1 MPSSR
6 AEQTDVNGN
15 ARRLAKDHDRD
26 ARVPGMRISEAR
38 YINIAHD
45 TGLLATAADVAVDL

>member
-6 AEQTDVNGN
+6 AEQTDVN

-26 ARVPGMRISEAR
+26 VRVPGMRISEAR